1 MKKITILG
9 ATGSIGQQ
17 TVDVCLHHQDEFEVV
32 AVSAG
37 KNIKLL
43 EETIKQIKPKV
54 VCVIDEKDAL
64 YLQEKYKEVFSFFE
78 HIDNI

>member
-32 AVSAG
+32 AVSALPHPANRPDVRVSAT
-37 KNIKLL
+37 NI
-43 EETIKQIKPKV
+43 
-54 VCVIDEKDAL
+54 AS
-64 YLQEKYKEVFSFFE
+64 VFFFIIISSFL
-78 HIDNI
+78 

>member
-43 EETIKQIKPKV
+43 LYI
-54 VCVIDEKDAL
+54 AL
-64 YLQEKYKEVFSFFE
+64 CFILQDRTAAIINNS
-78 HIDNI
+78 II

>member
-37 KNIKLL
+37 KNIELL
-43 EETIKQIKPKV
+43 EKYNELFKNG
-54 VCVIDEKDAL
+54 VITEEEFNEK
-64 YLQEKYKEVFSFFE
+64 KKELL
-78 HIDNI
+78 